1 MSAVAGKVLVQ
12 VEFDYEYTR
21 DGRLI
26 SIKQNERYILV
37 SKTNDNWWYVRKDS
51 HSKAFYLPAQ
61 YVRELPPEAPASSGV
76 QSLDGSDCTKNQNGC
91 EATDTA
97 GVIKNYC
104 EIGENQL
111 LHQDQP
117 GKDNCSSDLIQEKKN
132 QINSSPAKD
141 KDLPLNPL
149 GNNSPPTVC
158 VSANSPPSST
168 MSPHLLP
175 CYSEVHRPVVNNKE
189 SKNAKFASAKASKW
203 QSSTVRVRPKQ
214 QGNHTQRLSLVGTF
228 SPAQLAF
235 NPQNL
240 DFNLR
245 LSAGKDIDRSEQV
258 NPCQSSSFNH
268 EISSKKYPSTET
280 IATTLEC
287 PRTAERKD
295 VMNSKFLPQT
305 PKHDSENVYE
315 SIPDFPKS
323 KSKAQKGK
331 AHGSPKAFEAKSEA
345 VYQNVAELRQELAQ
359 ELSGL
364 SDNLTSHQEEW
375 ETHIDQA
382 TGQPFYYNV
391 VTGETTWDSPFDS
404 TDRKEPQTPRSRT
417 SSTSNPFVEWESHL
431 DEISGQPY
439 YYNPVTGETTWERPE
454 QKEEDTTEC
463 MDNLRD
469 QRPPTPEEDYPEF
482 VEDSPPGHFGPY
494 LGHRRQP
501 SAWSQDEYSEP
512 QSPVDSPLYQHIE
525 PQVPPGWSSELDQ
538 NGQMFYTSEVTQEK
552 WIRHVDSN
560 GKFYYYNPEGAKS
573 EWELPQYGAPFS
585 QLNAGNEVDQEG
597 NLVFSNWRH
606 GLAPKPV
613 LSVRY
618 NTEEKG
624 PIVMHRRNASDYSA
638 ELALGIRAE
647 ILLPH
652 SQSLDKAGILNKAKV
667 ADNGK
672 RMRKNWAS
680 SWTVLQGGILT
691 FYKDPKNQSAGTLKQ
706 GAGQFVSEHTVE
718 LKGASIG
725 WAAKDKSSKKN
736 VLELKTRR
744 GSEYLLQYDTE
755 SVIGDWFKIINESIH
770 QQVDT
775 VSTDEVDADV
785 AGSEKH
791 NSKDKDDKRIR
802 GPPRN
807 SSVNSAES
815 TDHKKVKIKLKRFLL
830 RRPTLQSVREKGYIQ
845 DQVFG
850 CYLADLCQR
859 ENTTVPRFVMQCIQ
873 AVEKR
878 GLDIDGLYR
887 VSGNL
892 ALIQKLRFKVNHDEN
907 VNLEEGPWDDV
918 HVITGALKLFFRE
931 LSEPLFPFNY
941 FESFINAMKLGDPG
955 QRLTYIKD
963 LIHSLPV
970 SNHDTMQVLFKH
982 LCNVIDYRNQNRM
995 SSQSMAIVFGPT
1007 LLRPETETGNIAVH
1021 MVYQNQIVEFI
1032 LNQYRHLFSESRELT
1047 VFR

>member
-1 MSAVAGKVLVQ
+1 MSTVPRKVFVQ

-37 SKTNDNWWYVRKDS
+37 SRTNANWWYVKKDS

-61 YVRELPPEAPASSGV
+61 YVRELPPEAPASPGV
-76 QSLDGSDCTKNQNGC
+76 QSLNGSDCPDSQNVGGP
-91 EATDTA
+91 TDTV
-97 GVIKNYC
+97 GVTQNYC
-104 EIGENQL
+104 DVGENQL
-111 LHQDQP
+111 PYQDQP
-117 GKDNCSSDLIQEKKN
+117 GQDGCSSDPIQEIKN
-132 QINSSPAKD
+132 SIPAQDKNLSLNLVSNS
-141 KDLPLNPL
+141 
-149 GNNSPPTVC
+149 SPPTVHG
-158 VSANSPPSST
+158 SADSPPSLT
-168 MSPHLLP
+168 VTPHLLP
-175 CYSEVHRPVVNNKE
+175 CYSEIHRPAVNNEE
-189 SKNAKFASAKASKW
+189 SKNPKLAPAKAPKW

-228 SPAQLAF
+228 SPAQLTF
-235 NPQNL
+235 SPQTL
-240 DFNLR
+240 DPKLR
-245 LSAGKDIDRSEQV
+245 LSVGKDIDQSEQL
-258 NPCQSSSFNH
+258 NLCQSFSFSH
-268 EISSKKYPSTET
+268 EISSKKCSSTET
-280 IATTLEC
+280 IAMTLER

-295 VMNSKFLPQT
+295 VMNSKSLPQT
-305 PKHDSENVYE
+305 PDYGSENVYE
-315 SIPDFPKS
+315 SIPDLTKPKT
-323 KSKAQKGK
+323 KTQKEKAR
-331 AHGSPKAFEAKSEA
+331 HSPKAFEAKSEL
-345 VYQNVAELRQELAQ
+345 VYQNLTELRQELT
-359 ELSGL
+359 EEPSCL
-364 SDNLTSHQEEW
+364 SDNLISHLEEW
-375 ETHIDQA
+375 ETHTDQA

-404 TDRKEPQTPRSRT
+404 PDGKEPQTPRSRT

-431 DEISGQPY
+431 DEISGQTY

-454 QKEEDTTEC
+454 QQEEDTAEN
-463 MDNLRD
+463 MDNLQD

-482 VEDSPPGHFGPY
+482 IEESPPTHIGSY

-512 QSPVDSPLYQHIE
+512 QSPVDSPLYQPIE
-525 PQVPPGWSSELDQ
+525 PQTPPGWSSELDQ
-538 NGQMFYTSEVTQEK
+538 DGQLLYTSEVTQEK

-573 EWELPQYGAPFS
+573 EWELPQYGTPSS
-585 QLNAGNEVDQEG
+585 QLNAGNGVDQEG
-597 NLVFSNWRH
+597 NFVFSNWRH

-618 NTEEKG
+618 NAEEK
-624 PIVMHRRNASDYSA
+624 
-638 ELALGIRAE
+638 
-647 ILLPH
+647 

-744 GSEYLLQYDTE
+744 GSEYLIQYDTE
-755 SVIGDWFKIINESIH
+755 SVIGDWYKTISESINH
-770 QQVDT
+770 QVDT
-775 VSTDEVDADV
+775 ISTDEVDADV
-785 AGSEKH
+785 TGPEKY
-791 NSKDKDDKRIR
+791 NSKDKDEKRIR
-802 GPPRN
+802 GVPRSTSV
-807 SSVNSAES
+807 SSTET
-815 TDHKKVKIKLKRFLL
+815 TDHKKVKIKLKRFLQ

-850 CYLADLCQR
+850 CCLAVLCQR
-859 ENTTVPRFVMQCIQ
+859 ENTTVPHFVMQCIQ

-892 ALIQKLRFKVNHDEN
+892 AIIQKLRYKVNHDES

-931 LSEPLFPFNY
+931 LPEPLFPFNY
-941 FESFINAMKLGDPG
+941 FESFINAMKLGGPG

-1032 LNQYRHLFSESRELT
+1032 LNQYRNLFNESQELT
-1047 VFR
+1047 IFR